1 MVYLH
6 TRENTNTREAKC
18 FSVCSFDHKRPGGR
32 VVAETLACL
41 NILSVFCRQVAAHY
55 PGTIKCPIVCWIFD
69 SVLLNRKK
77 LEEFSRC
84 DSVLDVSA
92 ARLLCNT
99 YLKYAITFER
109 NDRNGPKEVGN
120 GVFINPGEILIFRHA
135 NISPYRVGHP
145 VSQYSLLAIVE
156 DLSAV

>member
-55 PGTIKCPIVCWIFD
+55 PGTIKCPIVC
-69 SVLLNRKK
+69 
-77 LEEFSRC
+77 
-84 DSVLDVSA
+84 
-92 ARLLCNT
+92 
-99 YLKYAITFER
+99 
-109 NDRNGPKEVGN
+109 
-120 GVFINPGEILIFRHA
+120 
-135 NISPYRVGHP
+135 
-145 VSQYSLLAIVE
+145 
-156 DLSAV
+156 